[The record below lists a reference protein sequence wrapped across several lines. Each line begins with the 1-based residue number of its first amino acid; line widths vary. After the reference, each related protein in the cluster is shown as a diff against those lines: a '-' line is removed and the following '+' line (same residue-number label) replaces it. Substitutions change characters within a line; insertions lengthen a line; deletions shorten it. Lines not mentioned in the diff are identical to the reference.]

1 MLEAIVSNM
10 PGGLHV
16 LDLGDP
22 SKVLY
27 LSDLLCSMTGYS
39 RSEVKDTFGGRYVE
53 MLHPDDRGLLLA
65 SLRDLREYPHTVTVS
80 YRIVRKDRSVLY
92 VTDTLRSVRDAHGG
106 MRAYAIAMD
115 DTSDELLLSGVS
127 RASAHIPYP
136 IACYDW
142 SEQALSAVYCNEE
155 FGSILNL
162 APAEYLALT
171 ARSPLSMVAEQSKR
185 NIYRLLE
192 QFEQGRNH
200 AALDIVVDSG
210 QGPQACTLVLNVISR
225 CGSTFRALALLE
237 NDFYRHLGCIIRSD
251 LDETA
256 RPKRVWVR
264 TFGFFDV
271 FVDGKAMPFRSAKAK
286 ELLALLVDRRGGF
299 VGVGAGG
306 HRLSVGGRA
315 CQQRDAGA
323 LPQGGHA
330 PAQRAERVWC
340 GRHCRVLGQRVAP
353 IVPERVGCDLFEYLA
368 GKPEAAGSFKGAY
381 LTNYSWGEFTLAELL
396 ASRGNGFDLFAD

>member
-115 DTSDELLLSGVS
+115 DTSDELSLSGVS

-192 QFEQGRNH
+192 QFEQEGTTPPWTSSSIRGRGRRPVPSCSTSSRVADRLSEPWLCLRTISTDISDASSDRIWTRLQGPSGFGSERSASSTCSWMARPCRSAARKRRNCSPSWSIAE
-200 AALDIVVDSG
+200 AAL
-210 QGPQACTLVLNVISR
+210 
-225 CGSTFRALALLE
+225 
-237 NDFYRHLGCIIRSD
+237 
-251 LDETA
+251 
-256 RPKRVWVR
+256 
-264 TFGFFDV
+264 
-271 FVDGKAMPFRSAKAK
+271 
-286 ELLALLVDRRGGF
+286 
-299 VGVGAGG
+299 
-306 HRLSVGGRA
+306 
-315 CQQRDAGA
+315 
-323 LPQGGHA
+323 
-330 PAQRAERVWC
+330 
-340 GRHCRVLGQRVAP
+340 
-353 IVPERVGCDLFEYLA
+353 
-368 GKPEAAGSFKGAY
+368 
-381 LTNYSWGEFTLAELL
+381 
-396 ASRGNGFDLFAD
+396 